1 LSVAKKGEHCPLLQK
16 KCIEDRC
23 KFWTHIRGKHP
34 QSEQEIDMPD
44 CAVKWLP
51 VLMIEMT
58 QMERQTG
65 AAVESFRNE
74 SARSAQRVAG
84 ALSAAAIQQQL
95 PEKVVGVG

>member
-1 LSVAKKGEHCPLLQK
+1 MAKKGLYCPLLAK
-16 KCIEDRC
+16 NCIEERC

-74 SARSAQRVAG
+74 SVKNADRVSGVLAVAAMQR
-84 ALSAAAIQQQL
+84 L
-95 PEKVVGVG
+95 PEKIVG

>member
-1 LSVAKKGEHCPLLQK
+1 MNKSSKKGDFCPLIK
-16 KCIEDRC
+16 KSCIEERC
-23 KFWTHIRGKHP
+23 RWFVHIRGKHP
-34 QSEQEIDMPD
+34 QSGNELDMPD

-74 SARSAQRVAG
+74 SIVMQDRLLG
-84 ALSAAAIQQQL
+84 LAAASRRL
-95 PEKVVGVG
+95 K

>member
-1 LSVAKKGEHCPLLQK
+1 MLCPLLAK
-16 KCIEDRC
+16 NCVEDRC

-34 QSEQEIDMPD
+34 QSGAELDMPD

-74 SARSAQRVAG
+74 SVRNAETVVG
-84 ALSAAAIQQQL
+84 ALAASVTKRL
-95 PEKVVGVG
+95 PAA

>member
-1 LSVAKKGEHCPLLQK
+1 MAKKGEYCPLLAK
-16 KCIEDRC
+16 NCIEDRC

-34 QSEQEIDMPD
+34 QSGAELDMPD

-74 SARSAQRVAG
+74 SVRNAETVVG
-84 ALSAAAIQQQL
+84 ALAASVTKRL
-95 PEKVVGVG
+95 PAV

>member
-1 LSVAKKGEHCPLLQK
+1 VAKKGMLCPLLAK
-16 KCIEDRC
+16 NCVEDRC

-34 QSEQEIDMPD
+34 QSGAELDMPD

-74 SARSAQRVAG
+74 SVRNAETVVG
-84 ALSAAAIQQQL
+84 ALAASVTKRL
-95 PEKVVGVG
+95 PAA